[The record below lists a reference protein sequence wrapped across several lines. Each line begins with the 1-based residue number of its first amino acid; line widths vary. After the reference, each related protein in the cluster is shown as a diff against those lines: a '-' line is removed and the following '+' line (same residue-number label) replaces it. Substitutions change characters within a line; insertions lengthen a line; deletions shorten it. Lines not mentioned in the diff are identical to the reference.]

1 MRNIKS
7 KSMLKNILLKYFEIF
22 YEKTYWCFYK
32 IIAGGGKPKA
42 NSKIQDPSRPL
53 TFGNNTYNTEL
64 HRNYCLNDSGNF
76 EKKLKLPH

>member
-1 MRNIKS
+1 
-7 KSMLKNILLKYFEIF
+7 MLKNILLKYFEIF

-53 TFGNNTYNTEL
+53 RFGNNTYNTEL
-64 HRNYCLNDSGNF
+64 HRNDCLRDSVNF
-76 EKKLKLPH
+76 EKKLRLPH